1 MYSMVQK
8 HLLFLWI
15 FLYQE
20 KYEQELNDWKEAHS
34 QLNKKLSDV
43 KAELEKTKNVNYDA
57 MVNNK

>member
-1 MYSMVQK
+1 MYVRV
-8 HLLFLWI
+8 
-15 FLYQE
+15 E
-20 KYEQELNDWKEAHS
+20 KFTFFVNFSLQLEHEQELNDWKEAHS